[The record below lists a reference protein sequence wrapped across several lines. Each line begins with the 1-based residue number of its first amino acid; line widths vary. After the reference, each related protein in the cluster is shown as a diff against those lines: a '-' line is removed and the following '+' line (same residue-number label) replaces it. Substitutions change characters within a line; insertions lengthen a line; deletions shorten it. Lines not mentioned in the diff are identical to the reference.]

1 VSDYGHQYVNMDYD
15 EEGEPHIRRCQW
27 CLASPLS
34 SEGQRPC
41 PEIAYREA
49 SDRLRASRLARQKV
63 VHEGD
68 RELAEYFGQE
78 GE

>member
-1 VSDYGHQYVNMDYD
+1 MSDYGHPFAATPDNERV
-15 EEGEPHIRRCQW
+15 ECAW
-27 CLASPLS
+27 CLGSPLS

-41 PEIAYREA
+41 PEIAYRAA